1 MSARQNILNR
11 IRAAVEPEVQHEYES
26 FEFNVEQLP
35 DEVQRYL
42 TSPKVQ
48 TQVLLAA
55 QSTLA
60 NEVSHEVISELIE
73 RMESVNM
80 SVARLQSNAEIVS
93 AVNVYLKEQGITG
106 NVSVSPSLQALEWD
120 ASVSFGPATAHE
132 SASVTS
138 CFAAI
143 AETGSVVT
151 MSGPDTPAT
160 LNFLPDTHIVVLYE
174 SQVVNYMEDAWAKMR
189 QLNAIPRALNLITG
203 PSRTADIEQQ
213 IELGAHGPRSMHVLL
228 VAKE

>member
-1 MSARQNILNR
+1 MSARENILDR
-11 IRAAVEPEVQHEYES
+11 IRAAIEPEVQHDKPSYEYDP
-26 FEFNVEQLP
+26 EQLP
-35 DEVQRYL
+35 ANVQRFL
-42 TSPKVQ
+42 ARPEVQ
-48 TQVLLAA
+48 TQVSLQAKG
-55 QSTLA
+55 TLA
-60 NEVSHEVISELIE
+60 SEIIDELIE
-73 RMESVNM
+73 RMQAVNM
-80 SVARLQSNAEIVS
+80 SVVRLQSVAEVVP
-93 AVNVYLKEQGITG
+93 AVNAYLTEHGING
-106 NVSVSPSLQALEWD
+106 SISVSPSLQSLEWD
-120 ASVSFGPATAHE
+120 SSVSFGPATAHE

-151 MSGPDTPAT
+151 MSGPETPAT

-174 SQVVNYMEDAWAKMR
+174 SQVVNYMEDAWSKMR

-228 VAKE
+228 LAQD